1 MCTALAS
8 ERCGGLGAPLRVT
21 AYAVTV
27 MADSRT
33 ARRSNHPAKL
43 VADERLIMPIACFLL
58 A

>member
-8 ERCGGLGAPLRVT
+8 ERWGGFGAPLRVT

-27 MADSRT
+27 TAESRT
-33 ARRSNHPAKL
+33 ARRMNHPAKL
-43 VADERLIMPIACFLL
+43 VADERLIMPISCFLL